1 MQGYHHVGIHNYMP
15 HIERGRSLIVCM
27 PRGEA
32 KVHTCLLYMQG
43 CMTEQVNIT
52 YVSLQQQGQHG
63 PVHNRNTIEF
73 ALPTTETSWDVK
85 LPTMSCKS
93 TGYSRDTIFTT
104 MLHHLCHLYLCTNA
118 VTPGAHYALL
128 ATHNDITASFES

>member
-1 MQGYHHVGIHNYMP
+1 MWGYTVICP
-15 HIERGRSLIVCM
+15 IERGRSVIVCM

-32 KVHTCLLYMQG
+32 MVHTYLLYMQG
-43 CMTEQVNIT
+43 CTTEQVNIK
-52 YVSLQQQGQHG
+52 YISLQQQGQHG
-63 PVHNRNTIEF
+63 PVHNRNTIEL
-73 ALPTTETSWDVK
+73 ALQISWDVK

-93 TGYSRDTIFTT
+93 TGYSRDTIFTA